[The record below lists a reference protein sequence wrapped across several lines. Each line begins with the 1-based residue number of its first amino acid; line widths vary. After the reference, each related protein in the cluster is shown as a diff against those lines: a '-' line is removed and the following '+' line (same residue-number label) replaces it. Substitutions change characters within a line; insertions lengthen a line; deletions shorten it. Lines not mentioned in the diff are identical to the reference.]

1 MNSTII
7 YIPFIQ
13 KCPICGGD
21 VTYITDSLTKVE
33 RAWCLNEDCQGR
45 SVNRI
50 DHFFGKKGLNVKGLS
65 KATIEK
71 LIDWGW
77 VEDIPDIFAL
87 ASHRSEWIKKT
98 GFGVKSVDNI
108 LAAIDVGRYTTLA
121 QIISAAGIPKI
132 GMNVALKLA
141 GVCPDWELFVDSAKN
156 GSFYKIDGIGP
167 ELVNYLKNYDYSWL
181 DKLIKDGILI
191 IKENEQ
197 EFPHE
202 QTNILHNQSI
212 VITGKLTIFKKRADL
227 ENFIKDNGGTIGS
240 SITGKTTILINND
253 GASTSKKNL
262 DAKAKSIPI
271 LTEQEFLDRFSMSAP
286 T

>member
-1 MNSTII
+1 MNSTIV

-21 VTYITDSLTKVE
+21 ITYITDPLTKVE

-45 SVNRI
+45 SINRI

-65 KATIEK
+65 KATIGK

-77 VEDIPDIFAL
+77 AEDIPDIFTL

-108 LAAIDVGRYTTLA
+108 LAAVDAGRYTTLA

-156 GSFYKIDGIGP
+156 GSFYKLDGIGP

-197 EFPHE
+197 ESPHE
-202 QTNILHNQSI
+202 QTNTLNNQSI

-227 ENFIKDNGGTIGS
+227 ENFIKDNGGTIGGAIS
-240 SITGKTTILINND
+240 GKTTILINND
-253 GASTSKKNL
+253 NTSTSKKNQ
-262 DAKAKSIPI
+262 DAKAKGIPI
-271 LTEQEFLDRFSMSAP
+271 MTEQEFLDKFSLSAP
-286 T
+286 